1 MRAFAVAILL
11 AALGMP
17 SAQVLAQEFNLV
29 IRNHQFEPQ
38 ELRVPAGKRVSI
50 YVANEDATPEEFESA
65 TLKSRK
71 SFPASPKAWCASDRS
86 PPAATSSSASSTRT
100 PPKARSSRNS
110 SMFGAL
116 IIVFREVIEAG
127 LIVGI
132 VLAAT
137 RGIGGRGYWVAA
149 GVVLGALGACVVA
162 LFAEAIANALE
173 GSGQELLN
181 ASVLGAAVVMLMW
194 HTVWMARHG
203 REMAAEMVAVGAAV
217 TAGTRP
223 MTALVAV
230 VGLAVLREGSEVVLF
245 LYGILAGGA
254 SGSSLFV
261 GGALGLA
268 AGAAFTAFTYYGL
281 VSIPPR
287 HIFAVTTVLIALLAA
302 GMAAQA
308 VQYLDA
314 AGVINV
320 LSRQLW
326 DSSPWLPQDGIVG
339 RVLHTLIGYTDRPT
353 ELQLIAYVTTLTAMA
368 ALTWLAV
375 PTRARRAPRRS
386 LGTPSTRQR

>member
-1 MRAFAVAILL
+1 ML
-11 AALGMP
+11 
-17 SAQVLAQEFNLV
+17 
-29 IRNHQFEPQ
+29 
-38 ELRVPAGKRVSI
+38 
-50 YVANEDATPEEFESA
+50 
-65 TLKSRK
+65 
-71 SFPASPKAWCASDRS
+71 
-86 PPAATSSSASSTRT
+86 
-100 PPKARSSRNS
+100 
-110 SMFGAL
+110 GAL

-127 LIVGI
+127 LIIGI

-137 RGIGGRGYWVAA
+137 RGIPGRGHWVAA
-149 GVVLGALGACVVA
+149 GVLLGTLGAGIVA
-162 LFAEAIANALE
+162 MFAEAIANAFE

-194 HTVWMARHG
+194 HTAWMARHG

-217 TAGTRP
+217 TAGKRP
-223 MTALVAV
+223 MTALVVV

-254 SGSSLFV
+254 SGPSLLA

-268 AGAAFTAFTYYGL
+268 AGAAFTALTYYGL
-281 VSIPPR
+281 LSIPPR

-320 LSRQLW
+320 LGRQLW

-353 ELQLIAYVTTLTAMA
+353 ELQLIAYLTTLTAMA
-368 ALTWLAV
+368 ALAWLAV
-375 PTRARRAPRRS
+375 PTRARRAPA
-386 LGTPSTRQR
+386 